1 MNEKPGS
8 SETGH
13 VPRSPGTALYRFL
26 SNKAVMIQRQ
36 QTGHQKKDAQSNASI
51 SCETKR
57 KGRGLTVETIYKRQ
71 NIGMFGESNRRSSL
85 LETIANAKY
94 SGFLLFCTSHKKV
107 KFLMVMSQEAQ
118 VQVPILSQSKYQQQG
133 LTSAARN
140 INSFSTTLSEYDE
153 MSPRP
158 QIQVAAKLGHNSGHN
173 SSQLVHAQEKLFLVY
188 PPM

>member
-51 SCETKR
+51 SC
-57 KGRGLTVETIYKRQ
+57 GASD
-71 NIGMFGESNRRSSL
+71 IGSCNP
-85 LETIANAKY
+85 TNVANAKY

-107 KFLMVMSQEAQ
+107 KFLMVMSQEGEVPTGHPNPL
-118 VQVPILSQSKYQQQG
+118 VQ
-133 LTSAARN
+133 
-140 INSFSTTLSEYDE
+140 INYTFPS
-153 MSPRP
+153 
-158 QIQVAAKLGHNSGHN
+158 IQLKFRFPS
-173 SSQLVHAQEKLFLVY
+173 
-188 PPM
+188 

>member
-85 LETIANAKY
+85 LETSASDIGSCNPTNVANAKY

-107 KFLMVMSQEAQ
+107 KFLMVMSQEGEVPTGHPNPL
-118 VQVPILSQSKYQQQG
+118 VQ
-133 LTSAARN
+133 
-140 INSFSTTLSEYDE
+140 INYTFPS
-153 MSPRP
+153 
-158 QIQVAAKLGHNSGHN
+158 IQLKFRFPS
-173 SSQLVHAQEKLFLVY
+173 
-188 PPM
+188 

>member
-85 LETIANAKY
+85 LETSASDIGSCNPTNVANAKY
-94 SGFLLFCTSHKKV
+94 SGFLLFCTSSSSGSHLKPEQI
-107 KFLMVMSQEAQ
+107 SATRSHQCCPEH
-118 VQVPILSQSKYQQQG
+118 QQFFHY
-133 LTSAARN
+133 TIR
-140 INSFSTTLSEYDE
+140 I
-153 MSPRP
+153 
-158 QIQVAAKLGHNSGHN
+158 
-173 SSQLVHAQEKLFLVY
+173 
-188 PPM
+188 

>member
-51 SCETKR
+51 SC
-57 KGRGLTVETIYKRQ
+57 GASD
-71 NIGMFGESNRRSSL
+71 IGSCNP
-85 LETIANAKY
+85 TNVANAKY